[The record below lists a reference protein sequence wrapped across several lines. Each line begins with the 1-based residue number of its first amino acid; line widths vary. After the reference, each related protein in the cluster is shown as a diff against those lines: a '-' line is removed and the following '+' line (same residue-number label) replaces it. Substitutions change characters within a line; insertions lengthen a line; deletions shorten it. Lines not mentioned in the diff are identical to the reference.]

1 MQQKAFIKD
10 LYLKSQLMVKTE
22 CFPIRL
28 EIAKIILSL
37 PYLVKSLAIEIGYEN
52 EIKC

>member
-1 MQQKAFIKD
+1 
-10 LYLKSQLMVKTE
+10 MVKTE